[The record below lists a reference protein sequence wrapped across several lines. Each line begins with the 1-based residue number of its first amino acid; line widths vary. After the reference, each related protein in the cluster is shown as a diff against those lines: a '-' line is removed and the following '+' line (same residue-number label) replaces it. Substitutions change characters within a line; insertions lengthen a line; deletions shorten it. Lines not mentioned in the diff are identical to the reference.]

1 MKQTFKYLLIVA
13 TSLISLNTYSQDK
26 ENIQLAVGDTLEF
39 SKCKGGD
46 YLYMDLYTKTRFEP
60 NNDTF
65 NVETG
70 EGFYNYFFKT
80 GDFDAK
86 KLPCSY
92 SGKRAVIVAFQE
104 VEDNETHEIR
114 TIILLKVAE
123 HSVVWVEFL
132 QAYNN
137 DEVLVIPKS

>member
-1 MKQTFKYLLIVA
+1 MKYLLVII
-13 TSLISLNTYSQDK
+13 TLSISLNSYSQKK
-26 ENIQLAVGDTLEF
+26 ENLELAVGDTLEF
-39 SKCKGGD
+39 GKCKGAD

-65 NVETG
+65 DIETG
-70 EGFYNYFFKT
+70 DGFYNYFFNT
-80 GDFDAK
+80 GDFDAT

-92 SGKRAVIVAFQE
+92 SGKKASIVAFQD

-114 TIILLKVAE
+114 TIILVKVAE
-123 HSVVWVEFL
+123 HSVVWIEFL
-132 QAYNN
+132 QAYDN